1 MGEKNVEVITEVD
14 FLTRCYQIG
23 IKPHLTGR
31 QVLCTL
37 KALNSLKS
45 KNAIKV
51 YEISTALNRFMKK
64 NLDKDRVCA
73 EFLKQNG
80 SLIENIDI
88 NQLEEK
94 AFWQLVRSN
103 NSD

>member
-1 MGEKNVEVITEVD
+1 MMKKLTVNQTFGNNDIVRILPEFMGEKNVEVITEVD

-23 IKPHLTGR
+23 INPHLTSR

-51 YEISTALNRFMKK
+51 KELSTALNKFMK
-64 NLDKDRVCA
+64 NSDDKERACA
-73 EFLKQNG
+73 EF
-80 SLIENIDI
+80 IE
-88 NQLEEK
+88 
-94 AFWQLVRSN
+94 
-103 NSD
+103 